1 MPDVQMD
8 YEQVEAMIRCLQK
21 AAASTEQV
29 ERAMLKIAQ
38 LLESGAFVNA
48 HGARWA
54 DALRG
59 PVKSDLGQV
68 SDFLAA
74 LACDVEGALR
84 DLRDGDKSAA
94 SRFSA

>member
-1 MPDVQMD
+1 MD
-8 YEQVEAMIRCLQK
+8 YDQVEAMIKCLQK
-21 AAASTEQV
+21 AAAKTENMEQ
-29 ERAMLKIAQ
+29 AMLKIAQ
-38 LLESGAFVNA
+38 LIESGAFVNA

-59 PVKSDLGQV
+59 PVKRDLGRV
-68 SDFLAA
+68 SQA
-74 LACDVEGALR
+74 LAEMARDVDGALR